1 MAKNARITPI
11 TTITDEPTV
20 PPTVTASVSDGFR
33 LLVLESST
41 ETNSNENKN
50 LRLDWS
56 EKKINK
62 ASLKKCMYRFPH
74 SVKRFNKQCKI

>member
-56 EKKINK
+56 EKK
-62 ASLKKCMYRFPH
+62 
-74 SVKRFNKQCKI
+74 NKQGIFKKMYV